1 MSVPE
6 ECFNYKI
13 FGLEQSAL
21 RETAFENIF
30 CSTGRRDASRSQ
42 GFNLN
47 APLSFYSVAN
57 LSFTGKICGTQ
68 QQQVFQQHLCC
79 THLLFDIGHKICLV
93 TLRKEQDQRGLG

>member
-1 MSVPE
+1 MHTEIYIYIQVRNNVLYIDWQADRKQTITMSVPE

-30 CSTGRRDASRSQ
+30 CSTGRRDASKSQ

-68 QQQVFQQHLCC
+68 QQQVF
-79 THLLFDIGHKICLV
+79 
-93 TLRKEQDQRGLG
+93 

>member
-30 CSTGRRDASRSQ
+30 CSTGRRDASKSQ

-47 APLSFYSVAN
+47 APLIFFSVAN
-57 LSFTGKICGTQ
+57 LSFTGKKLWHTTATGVLATP
-68 QQQVFQQHLCC
+68 
-79 THLLFDIGHKICLV
+79 LLHTSPL
-93 TLRKEQDQRGLG
+93 

>member
-21 RETAFENIF
+21 KEAAFENMS
-30 CSTGRRDASRSQ
+30 CSTGRRDASKNQ
-42 GFNLN
+42 GFHLN

-57 LSFTGKICGTQ
+57 LNFTRTICGTQ
-68 QQQVFQQHLCC
+68 QQQVF
-79 THLLFDIGHKICLV
+79 
-93 TLRKEQDQRGLG
+93 